1 MNQPD
6 SLFSLFVEA
15 VATINSIKYI
25 DNKSKFLKKIK
36 YFNIIRKA
44 KKQSIKYINS
54 IEVIDARIIKDF
66 LQFIYTAKS
75 ADLFIMENEI
85 NLGDADVS
93 SNGINEI
100 YIKNLDNND
109 NMINNFSISVNGD
122 DIKLTIETNP
132 DMNLINHI
140 YSIERERV
148 NLYNVNEDNELNK
161 KIISFFII
169 NFAYVLSESIKIIYK
184 NMKRMYIY
192 EISV

>member
-161 KIISFFII
+161 KIISFFIV

>member
-44 KKQSIKYINS
+44 KKQSVKYINS

-100 YIKNLDNND
+100 YIKNLGNND

>member
-15 VATINSIKYI
+15 VATINSIKYT

-75 ADLFIMENEI
+75 ADLFILEDEI

>member
-1 MNQPD
+1 
-6 SLFSLFVEA
+6 
-15 VATINSIKYI
+15 
-25 DNKSKFLKKIK
+25 
-36 YFNIIRKA
+36 
-44 KKQSIKYINS
+44 
-54 IEVIDARIIKDF
+54 
-66 LQFIYTAKS
+66 
-75 ADLFIMENEI
+75 MENEI

-100 YIKNLDNND
+100 YIKNLGNND

>member
-100 YIKNLDNND
+100 YIKNLGNND

>member
-75 ADLFIMENEI
+75 ADLFILEDEI

-169 NFAYVLSESIKIIYK
+169 NFAYILSESIKIIYK

>member
-15 VATINSIKYI
+15 VATINSIKYT

-44 KKQSIKYINS
+44 KKQRIKYINS

-100 YIKNLDNND
+100 YIKNLGNND

-161 KIISFFII
+161 KIISFFIV
-169 NFAYVLSESIKIIYK
+169 NFAYILSESIKIIYK

>member
-100 YIKNLDNND
+100 YIKNLGNND

-161 KIISFFII
+161 KIISFFIV
-169 NFAYVLSESIKIIYK
+169 NFAYILSESIKIIYK

>member
-25 DNKSKFLKKIK
+25 DKKFKNLNKNK
-36 YFNIIRKA
+36 YINIIKKV
-44 KKQSIKYINS
+44 KKQIIKYINS

-75 ADLFIMENEI
+75 ADLFILEDEI

>member
-15 VATINSIKYI
+15 VATINSIKYT

-85 NLGDADVS
+85 NLGDANVS

-100 YIKNLDNND
+100 YIKNLGNND

-161 KIISFFII
+161 KIISFFIV
-169 NFAYVLSESIKIIYK
+169 NFAYILFESIKIIYK

>member
-75 ADLFIMENEI
+75 ADLFILEDEI

-148 NLYNVNEDNELNK
+148 NLYNVNEDNKLNK
-161 KIISFFII
+161 KIISFFIV

>member
-66 LQFIYTAKS
+66 LRFIYTAKS

>member
-44 KKQSIKYINS
+44 KKQSVKYINS

-161 KIISFFII
+161 KIISFFIV

>member
-15 VATINSIKYI
+15 VATINSIKYT

-44 KKQSIKYINS
+44 KKQSVKYINS

-100 YIKNLDNND
+100 YIKNLGNND

>member
-15 VATINSIKYI
+15 VATINSIKYT

-44 KKQSIKYINS
+44 KKQSVKYINS

-100 YIKNLDNND
+100 YIKNLGNND

-161 KIISFFII
+161 KIISFFIV
-169 NFAYVLSESIKIIYK
+169 NFAYILSESIKIIYK

>member
-100 YIKNLDNND
+100 YIKNLGNND

-169 NFAYVLSESIKIIYK
+169 NLDYVLSESIKIIYK

>member
-75 ADLFIMENEI
+75 ADLFILEDEI

-100 YIKNLDNND
+100 YIKNLGNND

>member
-15 VATINSIKYI
+15 VATINSIKYT

-100 YIKNLDNND
+100 YIKNLGNND

-161 KIISFFII
+161 KIISFFIV
-169 NFAYVLSESIKIIYK
+169 NFAYILSESIKIIYK

>member
-75 ADLFIMENEI
+75 ADLFILEDEI

>member
-1 MNQPD
+1 M
-6 SLFSLFVEA
+6 
-15 VATINSIKYI
+15 
-25 DNKSKFLKKIK
+25 
-36 YFNIIRKA
+36 
-44 KKQSIKYINS
+44 
-54 IEVIDARIIKDF
+54 IDARIIKDF

-75 ADLFIMENEI
+75 ADLFILEDEI

-100 YIKNLDNND
+100 YIKNLGNND